1 MSQKLAQEDNER
13 AKHFLKLKDFQDRN
27 DAKHQA
33 LGNGYPIQR
42 NFQEIA
48 KKDEE
53 TMLKEMARRDFRE
66 EQKNILQK
74 ELVAKNK
81 IDANLALRIQMKEK

>member
-33 LGNGYPIQR
+33 LGNGYPI
-42 NFQEIA
+42 
-48 KKDEE
+48 
-53 TMLKEMARRDFRE
+53 
-66 EQKNILQK
+66 
-74 ELVAKNK
+74 
-81 IDANLALRIQMKEK
+81 